1 MGANLAIQHD
11 IAPFWAVIHDIREE
25 VKHALAPYAEELREA
40 GTMAASELLENAVK
54 YSGGDRGAAIGF
66 KLTADG
72 RRLRIETRNAVHSKD
87 EMNALKAHIDG
98 IDAGDPEKLYV
109 GRLTYLMAHPGARN
123 TGLGLY
129 RIAYEG
135 QFGLRCLMGAD
146 NRVAVCATRR
156 ITKNHTEDVNGSFR
170 A

>member
-1 MGANLAIQHD
+1 MGAKLAIEHD
-11 IAPFWAVIHDIREE
+11 IAPFWRVVHDIREE
-25 VKHALAPYAEELREA
+25 VKHALAPYAEEVREA
-40 GTMAASELLENAVK
+40 GVMAASELLENAVK
-54 YSGGDRGAAIGF
+54 YSGGDRGADIGF

-72 RRLRIETRNAVHSKD
+72 RRLRIETRNAVHSKV

-98 IDAGDPEKLYV
+98 INAGNPEKLYM

-135 QFGLRCLMGAD
+135 QFGLRCRINAD
-146 NRVAVCATRR
+146 KQVAVCATRR
-156 ITKNHTEDVNGSFR
+156 ITNSPHRSKL
-170 A
+170 